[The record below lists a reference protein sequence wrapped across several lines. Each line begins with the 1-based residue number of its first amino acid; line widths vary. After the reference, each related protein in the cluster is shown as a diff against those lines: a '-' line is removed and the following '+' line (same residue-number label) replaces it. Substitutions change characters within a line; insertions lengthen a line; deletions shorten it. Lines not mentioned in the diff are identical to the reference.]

1 MTHSYSR
8 HAAYALSALAAASL
22 LAACDRGD
30 NRAAG
35 ERSDSVVAQ
44 ADRGAREMGSS
55 ARQAA
60 GETGDK
66 AKDMAITAKLKSQLA
81 ADDGLKAT
89 QINVDTNAGQ
99 VTLRG
104 SAPDAAAKER
114 ATQLARGVSGVVE
127 VDNQLSVK
135 QQGG

>member
-1 MTHSYSR
+1 MNHSYSR
-8 HAAYALSALAAASL
+8 HAAFALSALAAATL

-30 NRAAG
+30 NRTVG
-35 ERSDSVVAQ
+35 ERTDSVIAQ
-44 ADRGAREMGSS
+44 SERGARDMGSS
-55 ARQAA
+55 AKQAA
-60 GETGDK
+60 GDTADK
-66 AKDMAITAKLKSQLA
+66 TKDMAITAKLKSQLA

-104 SAPDAAAKER
+104 TAPDAAAKER
-114 ATQLARGVSGVVE
+114 ATQLARSVSGVVE

-135 QQGG
+135 QGG